1 MSCSEYLGRYKQRMV
16 TYTDTRPRMDASDYT
31 RQIKRQ
37 AASGNL
43 ETAVVKPVCTTTLN
57 MTATLPNSQFYSGG
71 GHNVTDA
78 SVYNEYTAGQAVAQA
93 LKPANVK
100 PAQIQNLCLSSSTL
114 PEVNDKMAADPTGF
128 GAIYN
133 AKQTRGKGYNSCL
146 TCGATYKVQF
156 ARGCPCSITPAQAAL
171 LNIKSLNTTI
181 HTIEPN
187 VNVS

>member
-1 MSCSEYLGRYKQRMV
+1 
-16 TYTDTRPRMDASDYT
+16 MDASDYT

-43 ETAVVKPVCTTTLN
+43 ETVVVKPVCTTTLN

-78 SVYNEYTAGQAVAQA
+78 STYNEYTAGQAVAQA
-93 LKPANVK
+93 LIPRNVK
-100 PAQIQNLCLSSSTL
+100 PAQIQNLCLSSSVV

-133 AKQTRGKGYNSCL
+133 AKQTQGRGYNSCAV
-146 TCGATYKVQF
+146 CGGSAKVQF
-156 ARGCPCSITPAQAAL
+156 ARGCPCSITTAQAAQ

>member
-1 MSCSEYLGRYKQRMV
+1 
-16 TYTDTRPRMDASDYT
+16 MDASDYT

-37 AASGNL
+37 AAAGNL

-71 GHNVTDA
+71 GHNVTDT

-93 LKPANVK
+93 LQPGNVK

-133 AKQTRGKGYNSCL
+133 ARRSFGKGYNPCV
-146 TCGATYKVQF
+146 TCGGNPKVQF
-156 ARGCPCSITPAQAAL
+156 ARGCPCSITPAQAAQ
-171 LNIKSLNTTI
+171 LNIKSLNTAI